1 MSATRFDPEGPGFS
15 PTTQL
20 VFSRPAA
27 GSPWSLTQ
35 EWDLPD
41 NKARIEFKAVELV
54 DPTPDQL
61 KEYAGR
67 YESDELAATYRLAVR
82 DGRLWLRVNSRRW
95 EGIDATVR
103 DEFIHMQE
111 PADLRIITFLRNEK
125 GEVTGLSIDIG
136 GRLRG
141 VRFTKR

>member
-1 MSATRFDPEGPGFS
+1 M
-15 PTTQL
+15 
-20 VFSRPAA
+20 A
-27 GSPWSLTQ
+27 GSPWSFTQ

-41 NKARIEFKAVELV
+41 NKARIEFQAVELV

-67 YESDELAATYRLAVR
+67 YESDELAATYRLEVR

-95 EGIDATVR
+95 EALDATVR
-103 DEFIHMQE
+103 DEFVHMQE
-111 PADLRIITFLRNEK
+111 PADIRIITFLRNEK

-141 VRFTKR
+141 VRFSKRPMVGVGGK